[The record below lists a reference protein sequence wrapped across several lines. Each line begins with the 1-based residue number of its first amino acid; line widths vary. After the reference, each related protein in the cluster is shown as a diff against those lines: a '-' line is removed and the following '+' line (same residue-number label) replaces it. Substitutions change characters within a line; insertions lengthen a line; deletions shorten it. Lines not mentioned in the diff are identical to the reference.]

1 MEFRILG
8 PLAVSNGGTD
18 GGADGG
24 TDADV
29 DVDIGGAGK
38 PRLLLALLLSRA
50 RNPAPIDWLTGA
62 MWGDDP
68 PPSARRN
75 IQLYVYRLRRLL
87 GPERILGHRDA
98 YSIDASDEEVDALRF
113 RRLTDEGDAAL
124 AEGSHGRAAECFKE
138 ALALWRAEPY
148 GDFPECAPLAFEAD
162 QLTQLRI
169 AAQERCAEAELALG
183 RGTSLVPELSELA
196 RRHSLHERFS
206 AQLMLAL
213 YRAGRRG
220 EALEI
225 FQRIRG
231 ELVAE
236 LGLEPGAELRELHRR
251 MLAEDVR
258 LLPEFPGP
266 PSRLPPDIGDFVGR
280 DDELVLIEQHL
291 SAREPR
297 AESGA
302 VPVVVVS
309 GQGGVGKSTLAVRA
323 AHRLR
328 QSYPGGSLYIG
339 LRGTEEQPLSPMEAL
354 ERLLRI
360 LGVEVPGDGA
370 GLDETAGRFRQAL
383 QGRRLLVVLD
393 DAGSV
398 EQIRPLIPG
407 DPGCG
412 VIVTSRRRLAGL
424 PSTGRVE
431 MRVLSDAEGVHL
443 LSQVA
448 GRERVRAEPDEAAE
462 VVRLC
467 AGLPLAVRIAA
478 ARLATRPHWAISDLA
493 RRLADERR
501 RLDELAVDDLD
512 VRASVALGYRGLAA
526 DQRRALRLISLLGS
540 SGFATR
546 AVAALLD
553 LPSDRALEQVEELV
567 DHRLLE
573 IVGGRGPDLRCRT
586 HDLVRVYA
594 AERAAAVEAPEKIA
608 AAVERVAVASLRM
621 MGTMD
626 ARLPLALPRVHR
638 RPEHAGHA
646 ECGPAPGP
654 GWLAAEEEF
663 LVGLVERVAQSGFD
677 ELAYALTE
685 ALVHALFAVGNRF
698 DPWNRALDA
707 AHAAARAARSRRAEA
722 AVESGLGQL
731 RYCED
736 RFAGAKRHFTRA
748 LRLYRE
754 LGDTCGEANA
764 LNGLGTVHKELGE
777 HREAIPLLTR
787 ARRLCQEF
795 GDGEGV
801 AHALYGL
808 GVAHREMGADRR
820 ALGRLGLA
828 VRAFRLAGHYPG
840 EIIAIRGIGLV
851 FRARGDLTRAEEWCA
866 EAHRRAAGITDRH
879 LRCYTGQALAKVW
892 LRTGRTAEA
901 ERLLAAGLET
911 SAELGDRFGTALAL
925 RTLGEAHLAA
935 GRPGRA
941 LDHLHLAMAE
951 WEDMEHDLWA
961 ARTHRDMGAA
971 WALLDG
977 CPAAHDHWR
986 SALRTFTRTG
996 VREAGELTAWR
1007 RRWGCHCDLP
1017 DVHED
1022 R

>member
-8 PLAVSNGGTD
+8 PLAVS
-18 GGADGG
+18 DGG
-24 TDADV
+24 TNGVPDRDDR

-50 RNPAPIDWLTGA
+50 RSPAPIEWLTGA
-62 MWGDDP
+62 MWGDHP

-75 IQLYVYRLRRLL
+75 IQLYVYRLRRVL
-87 GPERILGHRDA
+87 GPDRILGHRDA
-98 YSIDASDEEVDALRF
+98 YSVDASDEEVDALRF
-113 RRLTDEGDAAL
+113 RRLTGEGDAAL
-124 AEGSHGRAAECFKE
+124 AEGDHRRAAERFKE
-138 ALALWRAEPY
+138 ALALWRGEPY
-148 GDFPECAPLAFEAD
+148 GDFPECVPLAFEAHR
-162 QLTQLRI
+162 LAQLRI
-169 AAQERCAEAELALG
+169 AVQERRAEAELALG
-183 RGTSLVPELSELA
+183 RCTTLIPDLSELA
-196 RRHSLHERFS
+196 SRHSLNERFS

-220 EALEI
+220 EALET

-251 MLAEDVR
+251 MLADDVR
-258 LLPEFPGP
+258 LQPHSGP

-280 DDELVLIEQHL
+280 DDDLILIEKHL

-297 AESGA
+297 AGTSA

-309 GQGGVGKSTLAVRA
+309 GQGGVGKSALAVRA

-328 QSYPGGSLYIG
+328 QSYPGGALYIR
-339 LRGTEEQPLSPMEAL
+339 LRGTEEQPLPPMEAL
-354 ERLLRI
+354 ERLLRV
-360 LGVEVPGDGA
+360 LDADAPADGA
-370 GLDETAGRFRQAL
+370 GLDEMAGLFRQAL
-383 QGRRLLVVLD
+383 HGRRMLVVLD
-393 DAGSV
+393 DAASV
-398 EQIRPLIPG
+398 EQVRPLIPG
-407 DPGCG
+407 DHGCG

-424 PSTGRVE
+424 PSAGQVE
-431 MRVLSDAEGVHL
+431 MRVLSEAEGVRL
-443 LSQVA
+443 LSRVA
-448 GRERVRAEPDEAAE
+448 GHERMRAEPDEAAE

-478 ARLATRPHWAISDLA
+478 ARLATRPYWAISDLVG
-493 RRLADERR
+493 RLADERR

-512 VRASVALGYRGLAA
+512 VRASVALGYRGLTA

-540 SGFATR
+540 SGFATW
-546 AVAALLD
+546 AVAALLG
-553 LPSDRALEQVEELV
+553 LPSDRALELVEELV

-573 IVGGRGPDLRCRT
+573 VVCGRGPDLRCRT

-594 AERAAAVEAPEKIA
+594 AERAAAVEPPERIA
-608 AAVERVAVASLRM
+608 AAVERVTVASLRM
-621 MGTMD
+621 TGAMS
-626 ARLPLALPRVHR
+626 ARLPLALPRTHR
-638 RPEHAGHA
+638 PPEQAGHGEPEA
-646 ECGPAPGP
+646 ALGP
-654 GWLAAEEEF
+654 GWFAAEEEF
-663 LVGLVERVAQSGFD
+663 LVGLVERAAQTGLD

-698 DPWNRALDA
+698 DLWNRALDA
-707 AHAAARAARSRRAEA
+707 AHAAAKAARSHRAEA

-736 RFAGAKRHFTRA
+736 RFADAKRHFGRA
-748 LRLYRE
+748 LLLYRE
-754 LGDTCGEANA
+754 LGDAYGEANT

-787 ARRLCQEF
+787 SRRMCREL

-808 GVAHREMGADRR
+808 GVAFRELGADRR

-828 VRAFRLAGHYPG
+828 ARAFRLVGHQPG
-840 EIIAIRGIGLV
+840 EIIAVRGIGLV
-851 FRARGDLTRAEEWCA
+851 FRARGDLARAEEWCA
-866 EAHRRAAGITDRH
+866 EAHRRAAGLTDRH

-901 ERLLAAGLET
+901 ERLLAPTLET

-925 RTLGEAHLAA
+925 RTIGEAHLAA
-935 GRPGRA
+935 GRPGPA
-941 LDHLHLAMAE
+941 LDHLHLAMAT

-961 ARTHRDMGAA
+961 ARTRRDMGAA
-971 WALLDG
+971 RALLDG
-977 CPAAHDHWR
+977 CAAAHDVWR
-986 SALRTFTRTG
+986 SALRVFTRTG

-1007 RRWGCHCDLP
+1007 RRWGCECDLS
-1017 DVHED
+1017 DAHVE